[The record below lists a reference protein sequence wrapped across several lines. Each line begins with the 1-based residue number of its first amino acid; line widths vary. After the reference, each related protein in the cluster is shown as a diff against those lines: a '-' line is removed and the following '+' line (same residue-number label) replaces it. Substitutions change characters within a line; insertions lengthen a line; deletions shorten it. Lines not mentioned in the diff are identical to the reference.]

1 MFLAVPE
8 ALVQANLDRILIPRF
23 AFVGYFSGEVRA
35 KDVFAQD
42 HYAAQYLQKYT
53 PEPEFKDHQT
63 HLVSTLAKSATR
75 PGVGGAAFFS
85 NGACRQSERWFDLF
99 PNFLGGFYLDQDG
112 NVMRARSGG
121 GAFGKAEEHFRQS
134 SLLASVDITGR
145 MIRDRCAALFPDG
158 EPTKWPT
165 DKVTLQSTPGGP
177 FEAQLLIPVEW
188 CYDTL
193 ARPERS
199 ANSQPCLC
207 MTRCWTLP
215 PEQRNQV
222 DFLQPT
228 SERPA
233 TKMPVWTEIEANA
246 DLKAPTV
253 GRIGAYLQQWPGFE
267 GIAVKSDKAL
277 RRKRKKAEAGAADG
291 DGDENTGVLEGW
303 VAATGSSGAGAT
315 AMETDP

>member
-1 MFLAVPE
+1 
-8 ALVQANLDRILIPRF
+8 
-23 AFVGYFSGEVRA
+23 
-35 KDVFAQD
+35 
-42 HYAAQYLQKYT
+42 
-53 PEPEFKDHQT
+53 
-63 HLVSTLAKSATR
+63 
-75 PGVGGAAFFS
+75 VGGSAFFS

-99 PNFLGGFYLDQDG
+99 PNFLGGVFEDKDG

-121 GAFGKAEEHFRQS
+121 GPFGKAEEHFRQS
-134 SLLASVDITGR
+134 SLLASVDITSR
-145 MIRDRCAALFPDG
+145 MIRVRRPVPRWTAEQVAGRQGHPAV
-158 EPTKWPT
+158 PASP
-165 DKVTLQSTPGGP
+165 SGP

-199 ANSQPCLC
+199 AHSQPCLC

-215 PEQRNQV
+215 PDQRNQV

-233 TKMPVWTEIEANA
+233 TKMPVWREIEANA

-315 AMETDP
+315 AMETGGDMETDP